1 MQVKSMICKLRKLF
15 AHACVS
21 TDDQNLDLQQAALE
35 ADVHAPVFLTGRSSI
50 FRNARYLPILMASRG
65 TVGLPNEQ

>member
-1 MQVKSMICKLRKLF
+1 MVCESRKLF

-50 FRNARYLPILMASRG
+50 FRNARHLPF
-65 TVGLPNEQ
+65 

>member
-1 MQVKSMICKLRKLF
+1 MAYKSHKLF

-35 ADVHAPVFLTGRSSI
+35 DAHAPPVFLTGRSSI
-50 FRNARYLPILMASRG
+50 FRNIAVARLF
-65 TVGLPNEQ
+65 